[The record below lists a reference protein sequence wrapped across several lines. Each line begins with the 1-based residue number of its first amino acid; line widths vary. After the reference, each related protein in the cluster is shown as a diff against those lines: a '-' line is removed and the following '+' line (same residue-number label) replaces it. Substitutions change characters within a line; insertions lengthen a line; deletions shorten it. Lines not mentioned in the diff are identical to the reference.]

1 MPFTRAMSLNLHK
14 QEHAVDMD
22 HMCKVTI
29 ARDSSKMPVGSI
41 VRILIKDATE
51 EVLECKLDAHV

>member
-1 MPFTRAMSLNLHK
+1 MSLNLHK

-22 HMCKVTI
+22 HMRKVTI

-51 EVLECKLDAHV
+51 EVLECCV